1 MNFLDVCTNSGI
13 LSTILFIK
21 RLLELICIGVPII
34 LIIMS
39 SIEVSKIVLNPDPK
53 VVKGVTSRV
62 THKMIAAVGV
72 FFIPGIVSLLL
83 SLIGTTNYADTACW
97 ENATNETIAAYRE
110 AERIQKEADQEKIDE
125 ERRKAE
131 EERRRIEE
139 LREAQRQENEENAKY
154 SELAARLIEIAQEEY
169 NNRPKGTP
177 NKFTRAYGAI
187 AGYGETVYDWPWCA
201 AFVWYCSK
209 EAGVYPEKVTK
220 KSAGVASYLGYFR
233 SGENGSRYE
242 KSAGYG
248 GNYIPK
254 TGDYIFFS
262 DSHSQNSGSHIGL
275 VKGVN
280 DAKDKVLI
288 IDGNCSNTICDRSL
302 YLTDK
307 YIIGYGVW
315 E

>member
-62 THKMIAAVGV
+62 IHKMLGAVGV
-72 FFIPGIVSLLL
+72 FFIPGIVSLFLGL
-83 SLIGTTNYADTACW
+83 VGVVDFADTSCW
-97 ENATNETIAAYRE
+97 KNANNETIEAYRE
-110 AERIQKEADQEKIDE
+110 AEKIEQEAEKQRIDE
-125 ERRKAE
+125 EQQAAE
-131 EERRRIEE
+131 EERRRNEE
-139 LREAQRQENEENAKY
+139 IRETIRKENEENAKY
-154 SELAARLIEIAQEEY
+154 SELAAKLVQVAQEEY

-187 AGYGETVYDWPWCA
+187 AGYGETVYDYPWCA

-209 EAGVYPEKVTK
+209 EAGVYPEKVSK
-220 KSAGVASYLGYFR
+220 KSAGVASYMGYFR
-233 SGENGSRYE
+233 SNSDGVRYE
-242 KSAGYG
+242 KSAGHG
-248 GNYIPK
+248 GNYLPK

-262 DSHSQNSGSHIGL
+262 NSHSQNDGSHIGI